1 MAIVGASFDAPDA
14 NRAFR
19 EKYGYPFPLL
29 CDTTRELGI
38 AYGAAKDAAASHPER
53 ITVVVDPEGVVRRV
67 YDKVNPFE
75 HADEV
80 LRDLGGTPPAKS
92 KGFLRKLFGK

>member
-1 MAIVGASFDAPDA
+1 MILGASYDTPEE

-19 EKYGYPFPLL
+19 EKYAYPFPLL
-29 CDTTRELGI
+29 CDTERKLGI
-38 AYGAAKDAAASHPER
+38 AYGAGDAQSSHPDR
-53 ITVVVDPEGVVRRV
+53 ITIVVGPDGLVQRV

-75 HADEV
+75 HADQV
-80 LRDLGGTPPAKS
+80 LRDLGGTPPKKG